1 MKAIVAVAGSLLL
14 TSCIGS
20 SFPKTPAAGG
30 PAWQEITTEHFII
43 DTDLDPLE
51 ADATVHQLENLRKV
65 MAEMVFGGE
74 PPRGPRA
81 RVLALRREEYGHF
94 DRVYVGTFVSSVLFQ
109 PMLITSPGGDWDTF
123 SADIRKHE
131 LAHYVSSLY
140 VDIHLQPRWFAEGV
154 ADYLSTIRYDDRTGA
169 VEIGHHPPEYQ
180 YLENLKQAT
189 SDELWAWD
197 REEPYDAL
205 TARLYQTSWAALH
218 YLFDQRPADILD
230 YERALAR
237 GEDPRKSWSQIFP
250 DLDGAGLDDAVRKY
264 IHKRDYKI
272 TRATTP
278 PAAVS
283 AKSHPLAEPDVLAW
297 RAALYMALQSKSKRT
312 AEESKKLA
320 VENVTASLHQSESSF
335 WAHQVNLFYFD
346 AVPSSIDLAKR
357 AISSEK
363 DNWLAWLWYS
373 EVLRRAKGPLG
384 EQRTALVKA
393 LELAPGNRVALTQ
406 FSWVEARSGN
416 WKSALESAAKAVRSP
431 PVATDSMLAY
441 AVALAHSGQC
451 PDARTVEDAVAKR
464 LKDKV
469 PKDVAEV
476 LAENHQ
482 VCAAD
487 PSATGSVKR

>member
-1 MKAIVAVAGSLLL
+1 MKTMVAAAGALLL
-14 TSCIGS
+14 SSCIGS

-43 DTDLDPLE
+43 DTDLDAAQ
-51 ADATVHQLENLRKV
+51 ADAMVRQLENLRKV
-65 MAEMVFGGE
+65 MAETVFGGE
-74 PPRGPRA
+74 PPPRPRA
-81 RVLALRREEYGHF
+81 RVLALRVDEYRHF

-140 VDIHLQPRWFAEGV
+140 IDIGLQPRWFAEGL
-154 ADYLSTIRYDDRTGA
+154 ADYLETIRYDDKTGA
-169 VEIGHHPPEYQ
+169 VEVGHHPPDYQ
-180 YLENLKQAT
+180 YLENIKQAT

-218 YLFDQRPADILD
+218 YLFDQRPADLLD

-237 GEDPRKSWSQIFP
+237 GEDARKSWNRIFP
-250 DLDGAGLDDAVRKY
+250 DLEGVGLDDAIRKY
-264 IHKRDYKI
+264 VHKRDYKI
-272 TRATTP
+272 TKATVQ
-278 PAAVS
+278 PATANV
-283 AKSHPLAEPDVLAW
+283 KTRGLGEPDVLAW
-297 RAALYMALQSKSKRT
+297 RATLYMALQKNSKRT
-312 AEESKKLA
+312 PEESKTLA
-320 VENVTASLHQSESSF
+320 AENVTASLKQSESSF

-346 AVPSSIDLAKR
+346 TVPSSIDLAKQ
-357 AISSEK
+357 AISSEQ

-373 EVLRRAKGPLG
+373 EVLRRAKGPLA
-384 EQRTALVKA
+384 EQRATLVKA
-393 LELAPGNRVALTQ
+393 LERAPDNRVALTQ

-416 WKSALESAAKAVRSP
+416 WKSALESAAKAVHSP

-451 PDARTVEDAVAKR
+451 GDARTVENEVAKR

-482 VCAAD
+482 FCAAD
-487 PSATGSVKR
+487 PTVTGRTK